1 MDTWISLRDHEANGE
16 RNRLLYLLKSRG
28 MNHSKQL
35 REYHL
40 TDDGIELVDAYIGA
54 EGVLTGA
61 ARLAQEAR
69 ERDAGNAR
77 AEAIERRR
85 REMARKRASVERAIA
100 DMQADLETE
109 EAEMK
114 MLIEQEEAQEVVFA
128 DDRSRMATR
137 RGVTS

>member
-1 MDTWISLRDHEANGE
+1 
-16 RNRLLYLLKSRG
+16 LLYLLKSRG

-40 TDDGIELVDAYIGA
+40 TDEGIELVDAYIGA
-54 EGVLTGA
+54 EGVLTGT

-69 ERDAGNAR
+69 ERDADKVRIQG
-77 AEAIERRR
+77 IERRR
-85 REMARKRASVERAIA
+85 REMARKRASVERQIA
-100 DMQADLETE
+100 DLRAELDIE

-114 MLIEQEEAQEVVFA
+114 MLIEQEEAQEVVYA

-137 RGVTS
+137 RGMAP